1 MSASRQTLCFTIL
14 ILNQKLVGR
23 SPSGVLL
30 ITVAKEKT
38 SLKDVELRTTNSVA
52 QKWHMLCQLADHW
65 PALVKWTVQPQR
77 GLKMQ
82 FYHRRRWWKGVNTWW
97 TAVMTLVAEEGVEL
111 PYRTVHKWIDL
122 PCEFVNIPIDA
133 GFR

>member
-97 TAVMTLVAEEGVEL
+97 TAVMTLVAALSRLGCCFVASKDFL
-111 PYRTVHKWIDL
+111 HHKTHML
-122 PCEFVNIPIDA
+122 LHME
-133 GFR
+133 